1 MTFAEHLLQL
11 RKQRGLKQTEL
22 AKIIGIG
29 WRAYQTYERGEREP
43 TLSTLIALAD
53 FYGLSLDELVCRERE
68 GRNCVSARRISAG
81 PLQDRRGGYQPPGGF
96 SWGASWAMRPPF
108 SFWLRQKENAPRPV

>member
-53 FYGLSLDELVCRERE
+53 FYGLSLDELVCR
-68 GRNCVSARRISAG
+68 GR
-81 PLQDRRGGYQPPGGF
+81 
-96 SWGASWAMRPPF
+96 
-108 SFWLRQKENAPRPV
+108 